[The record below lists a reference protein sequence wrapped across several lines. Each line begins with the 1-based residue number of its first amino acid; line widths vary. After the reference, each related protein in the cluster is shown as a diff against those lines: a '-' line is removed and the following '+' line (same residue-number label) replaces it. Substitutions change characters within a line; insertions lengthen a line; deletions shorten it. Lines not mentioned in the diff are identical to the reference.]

1 MSALATAKR
10 PLLYFGNG
18 CRSALIGPRRMTG
31 EARAEVEHRRACFQ
45 NLTTRFALAVT
56 TTLPPC
62 GRALGARRAIAIRSL
77 DPDWLEG

>member
-31 EARAEVEHRRACFQ
+31 EARAEVEHRRA
-45 NLTTRFALAVT
+45 RF
-56 TTLPPC
+56 
-62 GRALGARRAIAIRSL
+62 
-77 DPDWLEG
+77 

>member
-18 CRSALIGPRRMTG
+18 CRSALIGPRRVTG

-62 GRALGARRAIAIRSL
+62 GRATR
-77 DPDWLEG
+77 